1 MDTNHRSGGVKVE
14 RRRYARIRDIFDEAY
29 RVASPLLSSPGETGS
44 LHSGNMLH
52 LALHDAFP
60 TLHKQ
65 DIPILAASLTRVF
78 REQNKGDAP

>member
-1 MDTNHRSGGVKVE
+1 MSASGQRGGIKVE

-29 RVASPLLSSPGETGS
+29 RIASPLLSSPADAGGV
-44 LHSGNMLH
+44 HSGNMLH

-65 DIPILAASLTRVF
+65 DVPILAASLTRVY
-78 REQNKGDAP
+78 REQHKGVAP